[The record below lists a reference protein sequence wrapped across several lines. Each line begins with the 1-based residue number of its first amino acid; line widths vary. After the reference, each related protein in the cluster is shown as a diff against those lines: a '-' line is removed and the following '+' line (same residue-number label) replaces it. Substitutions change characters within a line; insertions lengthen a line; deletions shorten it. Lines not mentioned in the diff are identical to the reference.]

1 MDTSDENEGM
11 MATGG
16 SPSASASGGAN
27 TIDPSDILLQF
38 QCLGTNDH
46 DALVNEF
53 VRLLGPSVGL
63 TREAASFFLEM
74 NNWNLQSAIGSYFD
88 LDTPRDLLTCKSTF
102 GSPPEMTLIKDVTVG
117 DGEEVTP
124 NTRFKKTWK
133 IQNTGQKNWPWG
145 VSLRFLAGTNL
156 SQIDSIPVDSLM
168 PGEIT
173 EVSLEMVSPSLPGS
187 YEGQY
192 RMVTPD
198 GVYFG
203 ETIWVIITV
212 SQSGLLSLT
221 QQLNSLSS
229 IADNDQ
235 LQQQTQQQQNQFI
248 YPSPSASNQIVN
260 HESSNCDW
268 DTMDGEQGGNSMD
281 TVPILH
287 NVTLDRV
294 KSVESSPSLG
304 DNLENCIQR
313 CSVRS
318 TFSSKFL
325 SHFENV
331 V

>member
-1 MDTSDENEGM
+1 MDTSDENEAM

-16 SPSASASGGAN
+16 SPTSHGN
-27 TIDPSDILLQF
+27 TIDPSEILLQF

-46 DALVNEF
+46 DSLVNEF

-63 TREAASFFLEM
+63 TREAATFFLEM

-88 LDTPRDLLTCKSTF
+88 LDTPRDLTCKTF
-102 GSPPEMTLIKDVTVG
+102 ESPPEMTLIKDVTVG

-133 IQNTGQKNWPWG
+133 IQNSGQKLWPWG
-145 VSLRFLAGTNL
+145 VSLRFLGGTNL
-156 SQIDSIPVDSLM
+156 SQVDSILVSSLL
-168 PGEIT
+168 PGEVT
-173 EVSLEMVSPSLPGS
+173 EVSLDMVSPSIPGT

-192 RMVTPD
+192 RMVTYD

-212 SQSGLLSLT
+212 SQSGVLSLT
-221 QQLNSLSS
+221 QQLDSLTS
-229 IADNDQ
+229 IADQDQ
-235 LQQQTQQQQNQFI
+235 QQQTQQQQQSGFVFS
-248 YPSPSASNQIVN
+248 SPSVSNQMN
-260 HESSNCDW
+260 QRTHSNPNEEW
-268 DTMDGEQGGNSMD
+268 EAMDGGQASGSSMD

-294 KSVESSPSLG
+294 KSVESSPALG

-313 CSVRS
+313 CNVLS
-318 TFSSKFL
+318 TFCSKLIF
-325 SHFENV
+325 SFFFTPN
-331 V
+331 